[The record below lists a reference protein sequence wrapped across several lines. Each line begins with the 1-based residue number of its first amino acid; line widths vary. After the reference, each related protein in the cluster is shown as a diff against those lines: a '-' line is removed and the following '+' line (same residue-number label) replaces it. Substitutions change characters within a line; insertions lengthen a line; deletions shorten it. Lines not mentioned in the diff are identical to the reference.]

1 MILANKNRDN
11 FVLVDGSSYL
21 YRAFYAL
28 PNLTTVSGFSTGAI
42 HGVINMINKLIKTY
56 EPKYLSVI
64 FDPKGKTFRHDIYK
78 EYKANRKSMPKEL
91 SEQVSPLMDFIKSLG
106 ISVLQIPDVEADDVI
121 ATLATKLSSKKNQI
135 IISSSDK
142 DLAQL
147 VTQDVVLIN
156 SMDDKILNVDGV
168 KEKFGVLPEQ
178 ILDYLMLV
186 GDSSDN
192 IKVAFFL
199 NFAFTIL
206 EIIGGLYV
214 NSIAIISDAIHDLG
228 DTISLG
234 TSWYLEEKSHK
245 KSNEKFSFGYKR
257 FSLLGA
263 LINSVILIIGSLYVI
278 NEAVG
283 RILEPEHTDAMG
295 MIFFA

>member
-1 MILANKNRDN
+1 MGN
-11 FVLVDGSSYL
+11 
-21 YRAFYAL
+21 
-28 PNLTTVSGFSTGAI
+28 
-42 HGVINMINKLIKTY
+42 H
-56 EPKYLSVI
+56 
-64 FDPKGKTFRHDIYK
+64 HDHHHH
-78 EYKANRKSMPKEL
+78 
-91 SEQVSPLMDFIKSLG
+91 
-106 ISVLQIPDVEADDVI
+106 
-121 ATLATKLSSKKNQI
+121 
-135 IISSSDK
+135 
-142 DLAQL
+142 
-147 VTQDVVLIN
+147 
-156 SMDDKILNVDGV
+156 
-168 KEKFGVLPEQ
+168 
-178 ILDYLMLV
+178 
-186 GDSSDN
+186 SSDN

-245 KSNEKFSFGYKR
+245 KSNKKFSFGYKR

-295 MIFFA
+295 MIFFAVIGVLVNGYAAWKLSGGKTMNEKVASWHLLEDVLGWVAVLVVAIILNFKDIHYLDPALSLLITAYILWNVIIRLKQTLFIFLQGVPEELDINEIESKILSIDFVNSIHHMHIWSLEGEHNVFTAHIKIDDNSNLNNFKKVKSDVKDILKEYKFEHYTVEVEFNDENCDLDDN